1 MGESTVPSIDSG
13 VSCSEEG
20 PINDVVDTSTANL
33 RATLS
38 SQHRGERDLQAVK
51 AGAFQFQQV
60 AVYAVPF
67 PPSAV
72 SEESGSDAPGSL
84 EREADVNEQ
93 QYASPGGQA
102 PESMTALFPRMEG
115 PVALVLLC
123 LFVLE
128 RRIASLEAA
137 IEALSTRVGVPSP
150 SIRSPGTCPS
160 TESGPASSFAAQ
172 SQSSVYQVAS
182 NDDDMCERSEALLGT
197 NTIKSVNPNCCR
209 CPCHRDFRSQAP
221 PERKYKQGPPRVP
234 DHRGEQAPPRGES
247 TFCQPSTGS
256 LSAMYNSNLHEP
268 RSRRHQGVHEGHLH
282 DSTAADSRSITWT
295 PNSLALLASRA
306 FERGHDE
313 EVFSPVSQI
322 AGYQVRLYARCAT
335 KGGCSVL
342 SFCAQVCV
350 GMKNRGVSRPFRG
363 TLKFTIHHPTCSAK
377 SKVYIVPVLH
387 EERNSL
393 TSDLSQTICRLTGF
407 IPETILRSEGL
418 WVAGT
423 LRVSLCVC
431 T

>member
-38 SQHRGERDLQAVK
+38 SQHRVKRDLQAVK

-93 QYASPGGQA
+93 QYASPGGQS
-102 PESMTALFPRMEG
+102 PESTPALFPRMES

-150 SIRSPGTCPS
+150 SIRSP
-160 TESGPASSFAAQ
+160 
-172 SQSSVYQVAS
+172 
-182 NDDDMCERSEALLGT
+182 
-197 NTIKSVNPNCCR
+197 
-209 CPCHRDFRSQAP
+209 
-221 PERKYKQGPPRVP
+221 
-234 DHRGEQAPPRGES
+234 
-247 TFCQPSTGS
+247 
-256 LSAMYNSNLHEP
+256 
-268 RSRRHQGVHEGHLH
+268 
-282 DSTAADSRSITWT
+282 ADSRSITWT

-322 AGYQVRLYARCAT
+322 AGYQEAHVT
-335 KGGCSVL
+335 
-342 SFCAQVCV
+342 
-350 GMKNRGVSRPFRG
+350 M
-363 TLKFTIHHPTCSAK
+363 TM
-377 SKVYIVPVLH
+377 
-387 EERNSL
+387 
-393 TSDLSQTICRLTGF
+393 
-407 IPETILRSEGL
+407 
-418 WVAGT
+418 
-423 LRVSLCVC
+423 LRVLGFQSLRV
-431 T
+431 TV